1 VGARFGTDP
10 ALLKK
15 RGIMLYLAFLTSLM
29 ALCAALFLSHPRLNI
44 RYAHLAL
51 PPLGVLSYLFV
62 VLLRHLESNVRP
74 ETGMLYSTIG
84 VGTII
89 TLFRGFLIALLSL
102 FLAAPA
108 WVPASGW
115 LPSALYLAALVA
127 DYFDGYA
134 ARRTR
139 HYSRLGAILDME
151 VDGLGVLIAAMLLV
165 TRNIMSPW
173 FLLVGGARYLFVLGS
188 WYRSKV
194 GKPLFPLE
202 HTIRGRVLAGF
213 QMGFMGVALMPA
225 VGDAF
230 LRVAGTVYAFPFLAN
245 FLVDWLLVAGHLKR
259 ENRLYRSVAAGL
271 IRVFALGVP
280 LLLRMAAVAGL
291 LFTARAAET
300 APAVSVVWGVLL
312 AAIAAGFFSR
322 LAALGALAF
331 LIIAGSAAWLS
342 SSTLFMQTVVL
353 ALCGVTL
360 VGPGPFALL
369 NLEALPFV
377 KRL

>member
-1 VGARFGTDP
+1 MGARFGTDP

-173 FLLVGGARYLFVLGS
+173 FC
-188 WYRSKV
+188 W
-194 GKPLFPLE
+194 
-202 HTIRGRVLAGF
+202 
-213 QMGFMGVALMPA
+213 
-225 VGDAF
+225 
-230 LRVAGTVYAFPFLAN
+230 
-245 FLVDWLLVAGHLKR
+245 
-259 ENRLYRSVAAGL
+259 
-271 IRVFALGVP
+271 
-280 LLLRMAAVAGL
+280 
-291 LFTARAAET
+291 
-300 APAVSVVWGVLL
+300 
-312 AAIAAGFFSR
+312 
-322 LAALGALAF
+322 
-331 LIIAGSAAWLS
+331 
-342 SSTLFMQTVVL
+342 
-353 ALCGVTL
+353 
-360 VGPGPFALL
+360 
-369 NLEALPFV
+369 
-377 KRL
+377 